1 MGLNKRHLKTKK
13 INNNQKWKN
22 NLASML
28 YIENI
33 FTLSSN

>member
-1 MGLNKRHLKTKK
+1 MGLNKRYLKTKK

-22 NLASML
+22 NSASML